1 MKSEKIY
8 CQHCGTENSSLNSS
22 CENCGI
28 KLNKIETNG
37 SDLTPHSGHKR
48 DYSDIR
54 SAIKTLITT
63 NGYIIISVDD
73 FFVQFAYDLKK
84 EALTFEAT
92 RNDDS
97 KDADF
102 EKLAFSIDDYIS
114 VYRRE
119 ILSANLSIDSLIT
132 EIKFIFENIYH
143 AKLINYEIESDFK
156 AEKSSFSIREY
167 LLQTIIGIIF
177 FVILVGACFLMKGC
191 FR

>member
-8 CQHCGTENSSLNSS
+8 CQHCGTKNSSLNNN

-28 KLNKIETNG
+28 KLNKIENNG
-37 SDLTPHSGHKR
+37 SDLTPHAGHKR

-63 NGYIIISVDD
+63 NGYIIITVDN

-119 ILSANLSIDSLIT
+119 ILSTDLSIDSLIT
-132 EIKFIFENIYH
+132 EIKFIFENIYRV
-143 AKLINYEIESDFK
+143 KLINYEIESDFK

-177 FVILVGACFLMKGC
+177 FAILVGACFLMKGC

>member
-8 CQHCGTENSSLNSS
+8 CQHCGTENSGLNNT

-28 KLNKIETNG
+28 KLNKIENNG
-37 SDLTPHSGHKR
+37 SDLTSHSNKR

-97 KDADF
+97 KDDDF

-119 ILSANLSIDSLIT
+119 ILSANISIDSLIT
-132 EIKFIFENIYH
+132 EMKFIFENIYNV
-143 AKLINYEIESDFK
+143 KLINYEIESDFK
-156 AEKSSFSIREY
+156 AEKSAFSIREY
-167 LLQTIIGIIF
+167 LLQTIIGLIF
-177 FVILVGACFLMKGC
+177 FAILVGACFLMKSC